1 MGGAECER
9 QLVLAAQAGDDRAFD
24 RLIRRYRQPMLYVAG
39 ANGSQDQAED
49 VVQDAALTA
58 YRVIRQL
65 EDPDRF
71 GPWLMAIVR
80 NRARR
85 VAVAGKKVE
94 AIPLHL
100 LDQEPSRRFEA
111 LLHTS
116 SLQHNILHE
125 AVKRLPEDLQQCV
138 VLVYL
143 DGWKVGQVAAFLEL
157 PVTTVKWRLHAGRAA
172 LKRWLG
178 PSFEMQP

>member
-9 QLVLAAQAGDDRAFD
+9 QLVTAAQAGDDRAFD
-24 RLIRRYRQPMLYVAG
+24 RLIRRYRQPMLFVAG
-39 ANGSQDQAED
+39 ANGSREQAED

-58 YRVIRQL
+58 YRAVQQL
-65 EDPDRF
+65 EDPARF

-94 AIPLHL
+94 SVPLHL
-100 LDQEPSRRFEA
+100 LDQEASRRFEA
-111 LLHTS
+111 LLLPS
-116 SLQHNILHE
+116 PLQHNVLHE
-125 AVKRLPEDLQQCV
+125 AVKRLPEDLRQCV

-143 DGWKVGQVAAFLEL
+143 DGWTVGQVAALLEL

-178 PSFEMQP
+178 PTFEMQP